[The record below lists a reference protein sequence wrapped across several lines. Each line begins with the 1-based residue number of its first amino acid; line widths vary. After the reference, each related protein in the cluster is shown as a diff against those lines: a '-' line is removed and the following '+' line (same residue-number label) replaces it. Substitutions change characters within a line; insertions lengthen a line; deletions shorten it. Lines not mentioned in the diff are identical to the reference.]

1 MFLQKDKIIRLI
13 KNNNLM
19 SRVNFDDIGEI
30 SVDLH
35 ASYFYSGDEKLA
47 WLTLHS
53 NEGVIVQSHEIIDL
67 PADIMAFVSIRNKW
81 IRQGLILQAPVYQPG
96 HKTNVTFSLYNISG
110 NTVDLMGEDS
120 FAQIMFYQL
129 PYDSKEYTGKY
140 YNEIDMLVG
149 DTFSMYD
156 KNIKSY

>member
-1 MFLQKDKIIRLI
+1 MMILQKDKIIKLI
-13 KNNNLM
+13 KNNNLI

-35 ASYFYSGDEKLA
+35 TQYFYSGDDKLA
-47 WLTLHS
+47 YLTLPS
-53 NEGVIVQSHEIIDL
+53 NKGVIVQSREIIDL

-96 HKTNVTFSLYNISG
+96 HKTSITFSLYNISG
-110 NTVDLMGEDS
+110 NKINLIGEDS

-129 PYDSKEYTGKY
+129 PSDSKEYIGKY
-140 YNEIDMLVG
+140 YNEIDMLIG
-149 DTFSMYD
+149 DSFHM
-156 KNIKSY
+156 